1 VENHFLAYQRF
12 SGYSQIPVRHP
23 SQSKRFRNWRL
34 PCIFDGKSE
43 KAVVQEKHL
52 RKVWIFLGRVISQT
66 QQNAF
71 SSGSTSIWNA
81 RQSSMAKFLRCF
93 SLIFLGV
100 MTACGGGGIS
110 NSNSTGS
117 PASIVLQAIQVVA
130 NNPSFP
136 AGVTQQF
143 TATGSYSDGTTKDL
157 TLSATWSSSNST
169 VATVASNGVAK
180 AISPGSCSIIATQAN
195 IANQAN
201 VSGKATLTVAPPALT
216 SIAISSAASSVA
228 TGLTDQFTA
237 TGNYSDGSTQN
248 LSSSATWSIS
258 NSAIASISTSGLATA
273 KSNGSAI
280 VTATQGSISGTG
292 TMTVGAAVLASIAVS
307 SASGSIPAGFTDQF
321 TAIGTYS
328 DGTNQNVSAAVTWSV
343 SSSSIATISAGG
355 LASAKAQGSATVTA
369 TQGSITGSTA
379 LTVQPPVLA
388 SIAVT
393 SASPSVAAGVADQFT
408 AIGAYSDGSTQ
419 NLTSTV
425 KWTVSSSSIATISN
439 AGLATSKAQGSTII
453 TATQGSISGTALLIV
468 GTQVLASIAVS
479 SVSPSIASGLTDQFT
494 AIGTYSDGSTQNLSN
509 SVTWSVSNPAVA
521 SITNS
526 GLTTGK
532 SSGSAVITATQGS
545 INGTSALTVSSPL
558 LVSVTVTSASSSIGV
573 GLTDQFTATGTYSD
587 GSSQNISGAVTWSAS
602 NPALVTISNSGLVN
616 AKSNGSVIVTAASG
630 SISGTAPL
638 TVTISLVSIAVT
650 PPLPTIAP
658 GTAQQFKAMGTFTD
672 GSTQDL
678 TGTVNW
684 NSSDITKATIG
695 ASGPAGGLAHALAAG
710 STTITA
716 SSGTV
721 SASATL
727 TVNAAKLQTI
737 AVTPANSI
745 IPVGV
750 VQQFTAIGTFDIGP
764 TQDIT
769 NTVTWSSS
777 QPTLASITVSGA
789 ATARNTGT
797 TTITASSGSI
807 TGSTSL
813 TVNLSNLVSVS
824 IQPGTLTIAQGTTA
838 KLNAIGLFNDGSTR
852 DVSAQATWSSSN
864 PSFATA
870 QSNGNGKVH
879 GVSLGL
885 ASITATLPLPG
896 AQTASV
902 NVNVTNATIVSIS
915 VTPSISSIAP
925 GTQITFAATG
935 QFSDSTTQVI
945 SGDVNWASSDPTI
958 ATISTNPGTKG
969 IAASVATGSVAIGA
983 TFGAVTGTAQLNVS
997 GANLTGITVNPP
1009 SAVLAPASTQQYVA
1023 TATYDDLTTQN
1034 VSTLVTWSSSSTS
1047 VATVTAFGQ
1056 ATGQSAGSATITAS
1070 MGGFTASSTLLVES
1084 NGALNSIAV
1093 SPSPST
1099 VPQQIMTGFTAIG
1112 LFADGSTQDLTSA
1125 VTWTS
1130 SNASFATV
1138 SNVAGTRGL
1147 ATGIAPGASTIS
1159 AVFAGQV
1166 GTAAL
1171 TVTNFT
1177 LVSLGISPG
1186 NLNINLGS
1194 TQSFVATG
1202 IFSDGSTMNLSSQAA
1217 WSSSNVNF
1225 AVINSQGVATS
1236 VSSGTTTITAT
1247 LNGVSATAILTVN

>member
-1 VENHFLAYQRF
+1 
-12 SGYSQIPVRHP
+12 
-23 SQSKRFRNWRL
+23 
-34 PCIFDGKSE
+34 
-43 KAVVQEKHL
+43 
-52 RKVWIFLGRVISQT
+52 
-66 QQNAF
+66 
-71 SSGSTSIWNA
+71 
-81 RQSSMAKFLRCF
+81 MAKFLRCF

-110 NSNSTGS
+110 NSNGTGS
-117 PASIVLQAIQVVA
+117 PASVVLQAIQVAA

-143 TATGSYSDGTTKDL
+143 TATGSYSNGTTKDL
-157 TLSATWSSSNST
+157 TLSATWSASNSA

-180 AISPGSCSIIATQAN
+180 AISPGSCSIVAT
-195 IANQAN
+195 QAN

-228 TGLTDQFTA
+228 AGLTDQFTA

-248 LSSSATWSIS
+248 LSKSATWSIS
-258 NSAIASISTSGLATA
+258 NSAIASISSSGLATA

-292 TMTVGAAVLASIAVS
+292 TVTVGTAVLASIAVS
-307 SASGSIPAGFTDQF
+307 SASGSIPAGLTDQF

-328 DGTNQNVSAAVTWSV
+328 DGTTQNVSAAVTWSV
-343 SSSSIATISAGG
+343 SSSSIATISTGG
-355 LASAKAQGSATVTA
+355 LASAKAQGSAIVTA
-369 TQGSITGSTA
+369 TQGSITGSTG

-393 SASPSVAAGVADQFT
+393 SASPSVAAGVTDQFT
-408 AIGAYSDGSTQ
+408 ATGTYSDGSTQ
-419 NLTSTV
+419 NLSSTA
-425 KWTVSSSSIATISN
+425 KWTVSSASIATISN
-439 AGLATSKAQGSTII
+439 SGLATSKAPGSAII
-453 TATQGSISGTALLIV
+453 TATQGSISGTAGLTV
-468 GTQVLASIAVS
+468 VPAVLTSIAVS
-479 SVSPSIASGLTDQFT
+479 SVSPSVAAGLTDQFT
-494 AIGTYSDGSTQNLSN
+494 AIGTYSDGSSQNLSN
-509 SVTWSVSNPAVA
+509 SATWSVSNSSVVLIA
-521 SITNS
+521 NN
-526 GLTTGK
+526 GLATGK

-545 INGTSALTVSSPL
+545 INGSSTLTVSSPL
-558 LVSVTVTSASSSIGV
+558 LVSVTVTSASASLGV

-616 AKSNGSVIVTAASG
+616 AKSNGSLIITATSG
-630 SISGTAPL
+630 SISGTAPV

-658 GTAQQFKAMGTFTD
+658 GTAQQFKATGTFTD

-684 NSSDITKATIG
+684 SSSDTTKATVVS
-695 ASGPAGGLAHALAAG
+695 SGPTGGLAHAVAAG

-727 TVNAAKLQTI
+727 TMNSAKLQTI
-737 AVTPANSI
+737 AVTPANST
-745 IPVGV
+745 IPIGV

-789 ATARNTGT
+789 ATARSTGT
-797 TTITASSGSI
+797 TTITASSGSV

-813 TVNLSNLVSVS
+813 TVNLSNLVSVT
-824 IQPGTLTIAQGTTA
+824 IQPGSMTIAQGTTA

-852 DVSAQATWSSSN
+852 DVSPQATWSSSN

-915 VTPSISSIAP
+915 VTPSISTIAP

-945 SGDVNWASSDPTI
+945 SGDASWASSDPTV

-969 IAASVATGSVAIGA
+969 IATMVATGSVAIGA
-983 TFGAVTGTAQLNVS
+983 TFGAVTGAAQLNVS
-997 GANLTGITVNPP
+997 GANLTGIAINPP
-1009 SAVLAPASTQQYVA
+1009 SAVLAPASTQQFTA
-1023 TATYDDLTTQN
+1023 TASYDDGTTQN
-1034 VSTLVTWSSSSTS
+1034 VSTLVSWSSSSTS

-1056 ATGQSAGSATITAS
+1056 ATGQSAGAATITAS
-1070 MGGFTASSTLLVES
+1070 MGGFTSSSSVLVES
-1084 NGALNSIAV
+1084 SALTAIAV

-1112 LFADGSTQDLTSA
+1112 SFADGSTQDLTSA

-1138 SNVAGTRGL
+1138 SNAAGTRGF
-1147 ATGIAPGASTIS
+1147 ATGIAPGTSTIS

-1166 GTAAL
+1166 GTAPL
-1171 TVTNFT
+1171 TVTNAT
-1177 LVSLGISPG
+1177 LVSLGITPG
-1186 NLNINLGS
+1186 NPNINLGS
-1194 TQSFVATG
+1194 TQSFAATG

>member
-1 VENHFLAYQRF
+1 
-12 SGYSQIPVRHP
+12 
-23 SQSKRFRNWRL
+23 
-34 PCIFDGKSE
+34 
-43 KAVVQEKHL
+43 
-52 RKVWIFLGRVISQT
+52 
-66 QQNAF
+66 
-71 SSGSTSIWNA
+71 
-81 RQSSMAKFLRCF
+81 MAKFLRCF

-110 NSNSTGS
+110 NSNGTGS
-117 PASIVLQAIQVVA
+117 PASVVLQAIQVVA
-130 NNPSFP
+130 NNSSFP

-143 TATGSYSDGTTKDL
+143 TATGSYSDGTTKNL
-157 TLSATWSSSNST
+157 TLSATWSASNSA

-180 AISPGSCSIIATQAN
+180 ALSPGSCSIIAT
-195 IANQAN
+195 QAN
-201 VSGKATLTVAPPALT
+201 VSGKATLTVAPPALS
-216 SIAISSAASSVA
+216 SIAISSAAASVVA
-228 TGLTDQFTA
+228 GLTDQFTA

-248 LSSSATWSIS
+248 LSNSATWSIS
-258 NSAIASISTSGLATA
+258 NSAIASISSSGLATA
-273 KSNGSAI
+273 KSSGSAI

-307 SASGSIPAGFTDQF
+307 SASGSIPAGLTDQF
-321 TAIGTYS
+321 AAIGTYS
-328 DGTNQNVSAAVTWSV
+328 DGTTQNVSTAVTWSV

-369 TQGSITGSTA
+369 TQGSITGSTG
-379 LTVQPPVLA
+379 LTVQAPVLA

-393 SASPSVAAGVADQFT
+393 SVSPSVAAGVTDQFT
-408 AIGAYSDGSTQ
+408 ATGTYSDGSTQ
-419 NLTSTV
+419 NLSSTA

-439 AGLATSKAQGSTII
+439 SGLATSKAPGSAII
-453 TATQGSISGTALLIV
+453 TATQGSVSGTAGLTV
-468 GTQVLASIAVS
+468 VPAVLTSIAVS
-479 SVSPSIASGLTDQFT
+479 SVSPSVAAGLTDQFT
-494 AIGTYSDGSTQNLSN
+494 AIGTYSDGSSQNLSS
-509 SVTWSVSNPAVA
+509 SVTWSVSNSSVA
-521 SITNS
+521 SIANN
-526 GLTTGK
+526 GLATGK

-545 INGTSALTVSSPL
+545 INGSSTLTVSSPL
-558 LVSVTVTSASSSIGV
+558 LVSVTVTSASASIGV
-573 GLTDQFTATGTYSD
+573 GFTDQFTATGNYSD

-616 AKSNGSVIVTAASG
+616 AKSNGSLIITATSG

-658 GTAQQFKAMGTFTD
+658 GTAQQFKATGTFTD

-684 NSSDITKATIG
+684 SSSDITKATIA
-695 ASGPAGGLAHALAAG
+695 ASGPGGGLAHAVAAG

-727 TVNAAKLQTI
+727 TVNSAKLQSI
-737 AVTPANSI
+737 VVTPANST
-745 IPVGV
+745 IPIGV
-750 VQQFTAIGTFDIGP
+750 VQQFTAIGTFNFGP
-764 TQDIT
+764 SQDIT

-777 QPTLASITVSGA
+777 QPASASITVSGA
-789 ATARNTGT
+789 ATARSTGT
-797 TTITASSGSI
+797 TTIQASSGSV

-813 TVNLSNLVSVS
+813 TVNLSNLVSVT
-824 IQPGTLTIAQGTTA
+824 IQPASMTIAQGTTA
-838 KLNAIGLFNDGSTR
+838 KLSAIGLFNDGSTR

-915 VTPSISSIAP
+915 VTPAISSLAP

-945 SGDVNWASSDPTI
+945 SGDANWASSDPTV
-958 ATISTNPGTKG
+958 ATISTTTGTKG
-969 IAASVATGSVAIGA
+969 IATTVATGSVAIGA
-983 TFGAVTGTAQLNVS
+983 TFGAVTGTAQLNVT
-997 GANLTGITVNPP
+997 GANLTGIAVNPP

-1023 TATYDDLTTQN
+1023 TATYDDGTTQN
-1034 VSTLVTWSSSSTS
+1034 VSTLVNWSSSSTS

-1070 MGGFTASSTLLVES
+1070 MGGFTSSSNVLVES
-1084 NGALNSIAV
+1084 SALTAIAV
-1093 SPSPST
+1093 SPSPSS

-1112 LFADGSTQDLTSA
+1112 SFADGSTQDLTSA

-1138 SNVAGTRGL
+1138 SNAAGTRGV
-1147 ATGIAPGASTIS
+1147 ATGIAPGTSTIS

-1171 TVTNFT
+1171 TVTNAT

-1186 NLNINLGS
+1186 SPNINLGS

-1202 IFSDGSTMNLSSQAA
+1202 TFSDGSTMNLSSQAA